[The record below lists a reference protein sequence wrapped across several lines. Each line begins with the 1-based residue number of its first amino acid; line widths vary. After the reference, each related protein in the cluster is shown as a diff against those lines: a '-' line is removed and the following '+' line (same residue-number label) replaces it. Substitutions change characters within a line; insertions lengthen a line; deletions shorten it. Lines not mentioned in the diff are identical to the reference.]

1 MFDDQRPGWDFTSGD
16 IGKFRLTPEEV
27 EVRGAAR
34 VPARRAFRLKS
45 AEFPARRDARPVPRR
60 PTLPPSNPPS
70 PCALALRSQAK
81 KKLHTSKHLGAARAA
96 LVGRGPGQ
104 ISVRPGARD
113 THRVLDRGDFEGS
126 DASRSLSPS
135 PERERRRN
143 ADAPGAGIGPVRFAP
158 PNSPGRFEGGASEP
172 APLAHERDDVAEAR
186 RMLAEPPA
194 THNPRR
200 DVPFRPAPL
209 RENPG
214 ERGLRKVEAVKRAHS
229 KGWKPAK
236 APEWNNPNGTGKMR
250 RPPPS
255 AAKKGQPT
263 VAFEEEFEQFKMQKL
278 REKAA
283 GARGPAPGSSGR
295 GGGLRRGGYA
305 VSASEDDF
313 DEASA
318 PDAAG
323 FDPRAYAEYEEQE
336 DETEGEE
343 GEDPE
348 EEEEEEDSPSS
359 GASGGEWRDARG
371 VHTPARA
378 DARGS
383 GGALATPTTKALLER
398 QEAIRRRFGPRTSPD
413 PPEGAGRRAGS
424 ESERS
429 ESSID
434 AARVSP
440 AGFGGAATRAD
451 LDAVAAAAA
460 AAAAMTPG
468 PPLADDEAAALAGF
482 ALDPDGSPAG
492 PEFDPGAAPE
502 RILTPPRRS
511 VPGALPDRVES
522 NPRVRP
528 PGIGGPASFPDVA
541 TLERETARLRF
552 QDPPPPAPGVNL
564 NLWPTPFGRQKN
576 DLPRRA
582 VDASKPEFQN
592 FPKPPP
598 EERGLPRYGDAIK
611 ARAAGLQ
618 SVAFQRS
625 VALGAVGAVGFSG
638 RRPGEVSRRAH
649 RDGSHADAFSSRA
662 AGGAASSS
670 SSLAPAF
677 PGLPPG
683 FAAGEKID
691 ALERTLARGPP
702 PLGSDA
708 TSDEP
713 RARVSAAGAEDARA
727 ADRRFAKRR
736 DAHRRGVDEAM
747 DERAP
752 EAPPSVQKTGGDERA
767 AGDDGAAAFAESVG
781 GGAGGAAR
789 AKVSGRQTMSLRAHA
804 EESSAGER

>member
-45 AEFPARRDARPVPRR
+45 AEFPARRDARPVHRR
-60 PTLPPSNPPS
+60 PTLSPVKSTFPPR
-70 PCALALRSQAK
+70 ARALRSQAK

-172 APLAHERDDVAEAR
+172 APHAHERDDVAEAR

-313 DEASA
+313 DEAFGVRRGGVRPA
-318 PDAAG
+318 RVRRVRGAG
-323 FDPRAYAEYEEQE
+323 GRDGGR
-336 DETEGEE
+336 G
-343 GEDPE
+343 G
-348 EEEEEEDSPSS
+348 
-359 GASGGEWRDARG
+359 GRSGG
-371 VHTPARA
+371 
-378 DARGS
+378 
-383 GGALATPTTKALLER
+383 GGGGGRLSIVRRE
-398 QEAIRRRFGPRTSPD
+398 RRRVARREGRAHA
-413 PPEGAGRRAGS
+413 GAGRRSG
-424 ESERS
+424 ERRR
-429 ESSID
+429 
-434 AARVSP
+434 AR
-440 AGFGGAATRAD
+440 D
-451 LDAVAAAAA
+451 
-460 AAAAMTPG
+460 
-468 PPLADDEAAALAGF
+468 ADDE
-482 ALDPDGSPAG
+482 
-492 PEFDPGAAPE
+492 
-502 RILTPPRRS
+502 
-511 VPGALPDRVES
+511 
-522 NPRVRP
+522 
-528 PGIGGPASFPDVA
+528 
-541 TLERETARLRF
+541 
-552 QDPPPPAPGVNL
+552 
-564 NLWPTPFGRQKN
+564 
-576 DLPRRA
+576 
-582 VDASKPEFQN
+582 
-592 FPKPPP
+592 
-598 EERGLPRYGDAIK
+598 
-611 ARAAGLQ
+611 
-618 SVAFQRS
+618 
-625 VALGAVGAVGFSG
+625 GAVGTPGGDPAAV
-638 RRPGEVSRRAH
+638 RAANVARPAGVCGSSRRL
-649 RDGSHADAFSSRA
+649 RERA
-662 AGGAASSS
+662 VRE
-670 SSLAPAF
+670 L
-677 PGLPPG
+677 
-683 FAAGEKID
+683 D
-691 ALERTLARGPP
+691 RRRAR
-702 PLGSDA
+702 
-708 TSDEP
+708 EP
-713 RARVSAAGAEDARA
+713 RGSRRSRDASGSRRRRGGGGGGGGDDAR
-727 ADRRFAKRR
+727 
-736 DAHRRGVDEAM
+736 
-747 DERAP
+747 P
-752 EAPPSVQKTGGDERA
+752 
-767 AGDDGAAAFAESVG
+767 
-781 GGAGGAAR
+781 
-789 AKVSGRQTMSLRAHA
+789 
-804 EESSAGER
+804 SAG